1 MIREKSRFVWV
12 TAGVVAVLS
21 ILPFLFA
28 LAITPPGTRYIG
40 FQYNTDDHMVYAAW
54 MRQAMDGHFLMDNRF
69 AVDPQPGLTI
79 HIYFFLLGLVAKFTG
94 IPWAAALARFVFGGM
109 FVLLLAKF
117 LRLVTSNETVQK
129 LALVISCF
137 GAGIGFLAWQPL
149 GQDFLGS
156 SQSPLKGILLG
167 HLPNDVW
174 QPEAFAFPSL
184 LTNSLFSVSLCLI
197 IGIFYCV
204 LRARDSWRPVLPG
217 ALGMLLLMN
226 IHSYDVLTITL
237 VLVGLLVTAIVQK
250 QLTPQWLIR
259 VVLIGLGAIP
269 AALWFMYVLQH
280 DPVFRMRA
288 DTLTYTE
295 SFRSIFG
302 GYFLLGT
309 VGAIGAILHVHET
322 AQNKKNALRGLG
334 MLSFLVLVLF
344 AMASSYTGNSF
355 WFSIPEWL
363 VVFVAGLSVL
373 AVLVREN
380 PAVNL
385 ILSWAVLGLIIPYFP
400 GLFQRKLMMGLSVP
414 WAILAGIGLYYAV
427 QKLKANEKRLV
438 AALCIIALSGTS
450 IFWLQREFSMIMA
463 NDSNTTLEPVF
474 LSQDTA
480 KIIDYLNDHTGG
492 KRTVVLAMPGIP
504 ASLEQLA
511 SPVLPDLNPILSGFT
526 GVYTYAGHWSETPD
540 YTKRRGNASMLFIA
554 QPKHGPPMS
563 LQQRMDFAKQW
574 HIDYIVAPVP
584 ESFLAR
590 TKLALN
596 DVRDMGDVV
605 VDGQEL
611 RLIKVKS

>member
-1 MIREKSRFVWV
+1 
-12 TAGVVAVLS
+12 
-21 ILPFLFA
+21 LFA
-28 LAITPPGTRYIG
+28 LAIAPPGTRYIG

-79 HIYFFLLGLVAKFTG
+79 HIYFFLLGLLAKVTG
-94 IPWAAALARFVFGGM
+94 IPWAAAIARFVFGGL

-117 LRLVTSNETVQK
+117 LRLVTSNETIQK
-129 LALVISCF
+129 LALVIGCF

-149 GQDFLGS
+149 GVDFLGS

-174 QPEAFAFPSL
+174 QPEAFVFPSL

-237 VLVGLLVTAIVQK
+237 VLVGLLVTAIAQK
-250 QLTPQWLIR
+250 QLTAQWLIR
-259 VVLIGLGAIP
+259 VVVIGLGAIP
-269 AALWFMYVLQH
+269 AALWFIYVLQH
-280 DPVFRMRA
+280 DQVFRMRA

-295 SFRSIFG
+295 NFRSIFG
-302 GYFLLGT
+302 GYCLLMLVAATGFIVWLGQLKVDPNATQLKMRFGQTFL
-309 VGAIGAILHVHET
+309 AIL
-322 AQNKKNALRGLG
+322 ALISSLAAYSASAPGNGYWLTMAIWLLVYALG
-334 MLSFLVLVLF
+334 LVLVGF
-344 AMASSYTGNSF
+344 FRTRNSALN
-355 WFSIPEWL
+355 L
-363 VVFVAGLSVL
+363 V
-373 AVLVREN
+373 
-380 PAVNL
+380 
-385 ILSWAVLGLIIPYFP
+385 LSWALLGLIIPYFP

-414 WAILAGIGLYYAV
+414 WAILAGIGLCYAV
-427 QKLKANEKRLV
+427 QKLKANEKKLV

-474 LSQDTA
+474 LSQDTS
-480 KIIDYLNDHTGG
+480 KIIDYLNDHSGG

-540 YTKRRGNASMLFIA
+540 YNKRRGNASMLFVA
-554 QPKHGPPMS
+554 QPKHGQPMS
-563 LQQRMDFAKQW
+563 LDQRIAFAKQW

-584 ESFLAR
+584 EAFFNR
-590 TKLALN
+590 TKIPLN

-611 RLIKVKS
+611 RLIKLKN

>member
-1 MIREKSRFVWV
+1 MIREKSKFVWV

-28 LAITPPGTRYIG
+28 LAIAPPGTRYIG

-79 HIYFFLLGLVAKFTG
+79 HIYFFLLGLLAKITG
-94 IPWAAALARFVFGGM
+94 IPWAAAIARFVFGGL

-129 LALVISCF
+129 LALVICCF

-149 GQDFLGS
+149 GQDFLAS

-174 QPEAFAFPSL
+174 QPEAFVFPSL

-226 IHSYDVLTITL
+226 VHSYDVLTITL
-237 VLVGLLVTAIVQK
+237 VLVGLLVTAIYQR
-250 QLTPQWLIR
+250 QLTAQWLIR
-259 VVLIGLGAIP
+259 VIVIGLGAIP

-280 DPVFRMRA
+280 DQVFRMRA
-288 DTLTYTE
+288 DTPTYTE
-295 SFRSIFG
+295 NFLSIAAGSILLAATAYIG
-302 GYFLLGT
+302 GWVRAKQESKSG
-309 VGAIGAILHVHET
+309 
-322 AQNKKNALRGLG
+322 NAKSALMKGGGLCLG
-334 MLSFLVLVLF
+334 MLIFAHASDSNKLLPLLAWVFAYGVGLVLV
-344 AMASSYTGNSF
+344 
-355 WFSIPEWL
+355 
-363 VVFVAGLSVL
+363 GLLSRKNQTINL
-373 AVLVREN
+373 A
-380 PAVNL
+380 
-385 ILSWAVLGLIIPYFP
+385 ISWAVLGLIIPYFP

-427 QKLKANEKRLV
+427 QKLKSNEKKLV

-450 IFWLQREFSMIMA
+450 IFWFGREFSMIMA
-463 NDSNTTLEPVF
+463 NDSNTTLQPVF

-480 KIIDYLNDHTGG
+480 EIIDYLNDHASG
-492 KRTVVLAMPGIP
+492 KRTVVLAMPGIQ

-511 SPVLPDLNPILSGFT
+511 APVLPDLNPILSGFT

-540 YTKRRGNASMLFIA
+540 YTKRRSSATVFFL
-554 QPKHGPPMS
+554 QDPKHAPMT
-563 LQQRMDFAKQW
+563 LDQRADFARKW
-574 HIDYIVAPVP
+574 HIDYIVSPVP
-584 ESFLAR
+584 EAFFKR
-590 TKLALN
+590 TQHSIN

>member
-1 MIREKSRFVWV
+1 MIREKSKFVWI
-12 TAGVVAVLS
+12 TAGVVALLT

-40 FQYNTDDHMVYAAW
+40 FQYNTDDHMVYSAW
-54 MRQAMDGHFLMDNRF
+54 MRQAMDGHLLMDNRF

-79 HIYFFLLGLVAKFTG
+79 HIYFFFLGLLAKITG
-94 IPWAAALARFVFGGM
+94 IPWAAAIARFVFGGL

-117 LRLVTSNETVQK
+117 LRLVTSGETAQK
-129 LALVISCF
+129 LALIICCF

-149 GQDFLGS
+149 GQDFLAS

-204 LRARDSWRPVLPG
+204 LRARDSWKPVLPG
-217 ALGMLLLMN
+217 ALGMLVLMN
-226 IHSYDVLTITL
+226 VHSYDVLMITL

-250 QLTPQWLIR
+250 QLTAQWLAR
-259 VVLIGLGAIP
+259 VVVIGLGAIP
-269 AALWFMYVLQH
+269 AALWFMYVLKH
-280 DPVFRMRA
+280 DSVFQARA

-295 SFRSIFG
+295 NFRSIFG
-302 GYFLLGT
+302 GFCLLMAVGGM
-309 VGAIGAILHVHET
+309 GAIIWSRSRRDYTVPLLLLVPPGILFLISGSDPQSGYSLGIAAWLAMYGA
-322 AQNKKNALRGLG
+322 
-334 MLSFLVLVLF
+334 FLVLLGRSCRRN
-344 AMASSYTGNSF
+344 MPIN
-355 WFSIPEWL
+355 L
-363 VVFVAGLSVL
+363 V
-373 AVLVREN
+373 
-380 PAVNL
+380 
-385 ILSWAVLGLIIPYFP
+385 LSWAILGLIIPYFP

-414 WAILAGIGLYYAV
+414 WAILAAIGLYYAV
-427 QKLKANEKRLV
+427 QKLKQNEKKLV
-438 AALCIIALSGTS
+438 AALAIIVLSGTS
-450 IFWLQREFSMIMA
+450 IMWMGREFSMIMA
-463 NDSNTTLEPVF
+463 NDSNTTLQPVF

-492 KRTVVLAMPGIP
+492 KRTVVLAMPGIS

-540 YTKRRGNASMLFIA
+540 YTKRRTNANTLFIA
-554 QPKHGPPMS
+554 KPKHGGPMP
-563 LQQRMDFAKQW
+563 LDQRMQFAKDQ
-574 HIDYIVAPVP
+574 HIDYIVSPVP
-584 ESFLAR
+584 ETFFKR
-590 TKLALN
+590 TQIPLI
-596 DVRDMGDVV
+596 DERDMGDVV
-605 VDGQEL
+605 VDGQEF
-611 RLIKVKS
+611 RLIKVR